1 LLAILIALLA
11 PIMLGGFRPRFWYG
25 LESLVF
31 LLFSIFCLARVVQHK
46 SVVIRDYKLI
56 YLLLIAWLAWPLIQL
71 IPLPASMVEI
81 LSNRSY
87 TTYRLAQ
94 PDSPFLTLSTQ
105 KFATADEFLKRLM
118 YVCMF
123 TMMLFLLRHQIQ
135 LRVAIVLIAVFAL
148 LHSFYVFIEYAADPE
163 AVVRSTYTNR
173 NHFALY
179 ITMSLSLMIGV
190 CLSILSESGFRGL
203 YVLLNGQ
210 LLGMFGIILV
220 LLTVLMF
227 TQSRGAAVSF
237 IAAMVLTWLILGA
250 TKVRGE
256 SSRGHHIFFL
266 VSSAVVTSILILGV
280 SDLFSK
286 FTAQN
291 IFGDERWMQWRDSL
305 RLAVDYWLTG
315 SGAGTYE
322 FVFPAYK
329 SAEYRPL
336 VYHHVH
342 NDYIETICNEG
353 VIGLTLFS
361 GIFLSWLIIM
371 RRTYRSRRDPF
382 IKGISFGICLAVMTA
397 VIHAFFDF
405 NIQVPANTLFLFT
418 FMGIGLA
425 TINMNRT
432 LSVGVD
438 T

>member
-1 LLAILIALLA
+1 MIARSEYVLLLLAILIALLA

-31 LLFSIFCLARVVQHK
+31 LVFSIFCLTRVVQHQ
-46 SVVIRDYKLI
+46 SFVIRDYKPI

-81 LSNRSY
+81 LSNKSY
-87 TTYRLAQ
+87 ATYRLAQ
-94 PDSPFLTLSTQ
+94 PDSPFLPLSTQ

-256 SSRGHHIFFL
+256 SSRSHHIFFL
-266 VSSAVVTSILILGV
+266 VSSAVVMSILILGV

-291 IFGDERWMQWRDSL
+291 IFGDERWIRTNSFFPLTSQRSIG
-305 RLAVDYWLTG
+305 RLSITMYTMTISKLFAMRG
-315 SGAGTYE
+315 S
-322 FVFPAYK
+322 
-329 SAEYRPL
+329 SA
-336 VYHHVH
+336 
-342 NDYIETICNEG
+342 
-353 VIGLTLFS
+353 
-361 GIFLSWLIIM
+361 
-371 RRTYRSRRDPF
+371 
-382 IKGISFGICLAVMTA
+382 
-397 VIHAFFDF
+397 
-405 NIQVPANTLFLFT
+405 
-418 FMGIGLA
+418 
-425 TINMNRT
+425 
-432 LSVGVD
+432 
-438 T
+438 